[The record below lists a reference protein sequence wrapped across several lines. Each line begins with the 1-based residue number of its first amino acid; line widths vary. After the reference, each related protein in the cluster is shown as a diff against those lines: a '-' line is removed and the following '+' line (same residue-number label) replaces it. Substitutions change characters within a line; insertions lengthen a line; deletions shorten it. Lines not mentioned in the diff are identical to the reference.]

1 MASKKTRKRI
11 REEVRA
17 DQARYDDVTR
27 RLRERIEHYRRKVES
42 AAEPGP
48 RRASS

>member
-1 MASKKTRKRI
+1 MASKETKRKI

-27 RLRERIEHYRRKVES
+27 RLRERIEYYRRKTES
-42 AAEPGP
+42 GPAP
-48 RRASS
+48 RRTSS

>member
-1 MASKKTRKRI
+1 MASKETKRKI

-27 RLRERIEHYRRKVES
+27 RMLERIEYYRRRAQDRARRES
-42 AAEPGP
+42 
-48 RRASS
+48 S

>member
-1 MASKKTRKRI
+1 MASKETKRKI

-27 RLRERIEHYRRKVES
+27 RLQKRIDRGLRQMDQREARRK
-42 AAEPGP
+42 
-48 RRASS
+48 SS